1 MTVVR
6 TVADIFTEHTTLEV
20 ECIDR
25 MYLNLYVPIL
35 QREPGIAHFWQ
46 AHRGHRF
53 ASGTQMGPM
62 RRAFVTSIN
71 RFAEDEGIPL
81 IRFKAGERKDDI
93 AKTYLAAFTGE
104 EGVFLI
110 GKAQEKTRVVRTEKR
125 RNPTTGQTYPWLV
138 MSTAMV
144 NQLLRLLRG
153 PRLRPLLHQDRVLLS
168 LHRQVVDQRP

>member
-1 MTVVR
+1 MTVPR
-6 TVADIFTEHTTLEV
+6 NVADILAEHTTLEV

-25 MYLNLYVPIL
+25 MYMNLYVPIL
-35 QREPGIAHFWQ
+35 QREAGIAHFWQ

-62 RRAFVTSIN
+62 SRAFVESIK
-71 RFAEDEGIPL
+71 RFAEQEAIPL
-81 IRFKAGERKDDI
+81 IKFKAGERKDEV
-93 AKTYLAAFTGE
+93 AKKYLAEFEAE

-125 RNPTTGQTYPWLV
+125 RNPKTGQSYPWLV

-144 NQLLRLLRG
+144 NHYYFYCKDRDFG
-153 PRLRPLLHQDRVLLS
+153 PFFIKLGSYFPYNGK
-168 LHRQVVDQRP
+168 